1 MTKVTGKFKCQKVD
15 NYDAFLAALG
25 VNFALRK
32 AAAMFNP
39 TMEIQHDEATDKWWD
54 LRLVF

>member
-39 TMEIQHDEATDKWWD
+39 TMEIQHDEDTDKW
-54 LRLVF
+54 